1 MLSPLCPSNHRAFS
15 EALLREQEEL
25 RLECAVKTDDESVWE
40 LVSEMLDSCDEDIRK
55 MLPKPLIRSPASV
68 LARLQAIDLGLF
80 PRDPIQIDILPREKL
95 AFIEQTRNYDSLQH
109 APPTLRQ
116 ICLDSHQIHNRL
128 VFESANEALGLWR
141 RYGAKGVPMPWSAAQ
156 RVVTQIV
163 LPEEAKIL
171 VTRLVCT
178 WNATRMGQIPRLESE
193 SQSEELIQLQ
203 REERLVL
210 DIIGE
215 TLRTDEQWCDYEDEE
230 TQVKL
235 DLADMTLEKLMSE
248 TLSLLYALS

>member
-1 MLSPLCPSNHRAFS
+1 
-15 EALLREQEEL
+15 
-25 RLECAVKTDDESVWE
+25 
-40 LVSEMLDSCDEDIRK
+40 
-55 MLPKPLIRSPASV
+55 
-68 LARLQAIDLGLF
+68 
-80 PRDPIQIDILPREKL
+80 
-95 AFIEQTRNYDSLQH
+95 
-109 APPTLRQ
+109 
-116 ICLDSHQIHNRL
+116 
-128 VFESANEALGLWR
+128 
-141 RYGAKGVPMPWSAAQ
+141 
-156 RVVTQIV
+156 VVTQIV